1 MILNVYM
8 IIEITWDRQGKT
20 SKICSSLKLQLLV
33 LPAASGNMLRAERL
47 IQNSKAVGCAT
58 KTTSWKML
66 KRSVELKG
74 TADFKTIELMW
85 TIWWISRDGA
95 HE

>member
-1 MILNVYM
+1 M

-58 KTTSWKML
+58 KTTS
-66 KRSVELKG
+66 
-74 TADFKTIELMW
+74 
-85 TIWWISRDGA
+85 
-95 HE
+95 